1 MSEHDKP
8 QLDPLRLAMLSI
20 HTSPEAAL
28 GGKKTGGMNVYV
40 REVAREMARR
50 GILVDIYT
58 RVSSP
63 DEVGK
68 VLELS
73 PHHRLIY
80 LPCGPAQSL
89 DTTAIFLHLAQ
100 FKRELE
106 AFVANENIR
115 YDAIY
120 SHYWLSGWV
129 AIQLRQKWG
138 VPVAQMFHTLGHMKN
153 RITDIRSNP
162 DNDIRIR
169 GEEEIVKRADRLI
182 AATPAEYTQLLML
195 YRADRRKI
203 DIVPPGVDLKRF
215 SPGDSV
221 QARHLIGMDEACK
234 LLLFVGRIEP
244 LKAVDTIF
252 DALAEL
258 RNMRPELLEE
268 ICICIIGGDP
278 QQADEEMQR
287 LQALREMLDLE
298 KQVKFLGAQSQEIL
312 PEFYR
317 AAKALIMPSD
327 YESFGMVAL
336 EAMACGTPVIASEVG
351 GLAFLV
357 QDGITGYHVPVR
369 EPSALAQ
376 RMIALLT
383 DEAKQAQM
391 GEAAHEIAKS
401 YSWSKITDKLLET
414 FTMLGTRPRILIT
427 PHRS

>member
-1 MSEHDKP
+1 MSEREKP
-8 QLDPLRLAMLSI
+8 NLEPLRIAMLSI

-50 GILVDIYT
+50 GIRVDIFT

-63 DEVGK
+63 DEIGK
-68 VLELS
+68 ISELS
-73 PHHRLIY
+73 PNHRLIY
-80 LPCGPAQSL
+80 LPCGPIQPL
-89 DTTAIFLHLAQ
+89 DTTPIFLHLNQ
-100 FKRELE
+100 FKKELE
-106 AFVANENIR
+106 AFAADENLR
-115 YDAIY
+115 YDALY

-153 RITDIRSNP
+153 RITDVRSNP

-169 GEEEIVKRADRLI
+169 GEGEIIKHADRII

-215 SPGDSV
+215 APGDSV
-221 QARHLIGMDEACK
+221 QARHNIGMDETCK

-252 DALAEL
+252 DALVAL
-258 RNMRPELLEE
+258 RTTRPDLLEN

-278 QQADEEMQR
+278 MQADEEMQR
-287 LQALREMLDLE
+287 LQTLRDMLDLE
-298 KQVKFLGAQSQEIL
+298 KQVRFLGAQSQDML

-317 AAKALIMPSD
+317 ASKALIMPSD

-357 QDGITGYHVPVR
+357 QDGVTGFHVPVR
-369 EPSALAQ
+369 EPSALAE
-376 RMIALLT
+376 RIIALLT
-383 DEAKQAQM
+383 DDAQQVRM
-391 GEAAHEIAKS
+391 GWAAHETAKN
-401 YSWSKITDKLLET
+401 YSWAKITDKLLEA
-414 FTMLGTRPRILIT
+414 FAMLGTRPRIL
-427 PHRS
+427 PMR